1 MKLPSF
7 VADSIVIAAFGRE
20 LERLRNHP
28 ELAWQ
33 RTWRDAA
40 DASMFYRHDAI
51 KEIAFAV
58 YGIADELRL
67 KSPWGRRQ
75 PIQNSERIGVT
86 TTLQRSINGGRS

>member
-67 KSPWGRRQ
+67 KSMLPPMGAAPTDPELRAHWCDDH
-75 PIQNSERIGVT
+75 SATEH
-86 TTLQRSINGGRS
+86 